1 MPNSAQMQKE
11 EQAKID
17 EAEALTEEELEE
29 KENLLQQV
37 NTINLWIICCKSKLN
52 VCGSACFDHL
62 YLFCFRDLLFGTNAT
77 STSSSRRMRS
87 GAEMTSRTLPERL
100 REKLQKK
107 SWNILVRTLFFFFLN
122 PLFQRPLQTSFYI
135 FTDFMCVFVPPAV
148 FWERCNELQDIEKI
162 MAQIERG
169 EARIQRRISI
179 KKALDSKV
187 ADRRL
192 LGR

>member
-107 SWNILVRTLFFFFLN
+107 SWNILVRTLFFFFFKSSVSKTTPNFFLH
-122 PLFQRPLQTSFYI
+122 FHGFHV
-135 FTDFMCVFVPPAV
+135 CV
-148 FWERCNELQDIEKI
+148 CSSSCIL
-162 MAQIERG
+162 G
-169 EARIQRRISI
+169 
-179 KKALDSKV
+179 AL
-187 ADRRL
+187 
-192 LGR
+192 

>member
-107 SWNILVRTLFFFFLN
+107 SWNILVRTLFFFFFQILCFKDHSKL
-122 PLFQRPLQTSFYI
+122 LFTFS
-135 FTDFMCVFVPPAV
+135 
-148 FWERCNELQDIEKI
+148 
-162 MAQIERG
+162 
-169 EARIQRRISI
+169 RISCVCLFLQLYSGSAVMSCRI
-179 KKALDSKV
+179 S
-187 ADRRL
+187 RRSWP
-192 LGR
+192 R